1 MGRQMKRVAV
11 AAALVFPLSVTL
23 SCGCAYESGLIAQS
37 FRTAIPA
44 VRSFAATLALC
55 NPPGQ
60 ADGPGQVGP
69 VIVAHGDLVHGAPPF
84 CGCFLHCSRF
94 GAKLQMGGCC

>member
-1 MGRQMKRVAV
+1 MDGQADETG
-11 AAALVFPLSVTL
+11 AALVFPLSVTL

-44 VRSFAATLALC
+44 VRSFAAALALC

-60 ADGPGQVGP
+60 ADGPGQAGSV
-69 VIVAHGDLVHGAPPF
+69 VIAHGDLVHGAPPLLRMF
-84 CGCFLHCSRF
+84 FPL
-94 GAKLQMGGCC
+94 

>member
-1 MGRQMKRVAV
+1 M
-11 AAALVFPLSVTL
+11 FPLSVTL

-44 VRSFAATLALC
+44 VRSFAAALALC

-60 ADGPGQVGP
+60 ADGPGQVGRSSSHTA
-69 VIVAHGDLVHGAPPF
+69 IWSMALPPF

-94 GAKLQMGGCC
+94 GEELQMGGCC